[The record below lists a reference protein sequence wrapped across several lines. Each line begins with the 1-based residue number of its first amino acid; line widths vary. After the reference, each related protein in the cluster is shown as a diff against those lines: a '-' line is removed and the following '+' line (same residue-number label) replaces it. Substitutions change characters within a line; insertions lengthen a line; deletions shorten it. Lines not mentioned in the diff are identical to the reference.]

1 MSTIV
6 RSLTIALVAL
16 TVTTGIFIE
25 SFLAIVGAQIP
36 NTTEFRWVLIL
47 GMPIILC
54 LSYARLNRQPAK
66 TPLIAAVQSIGLLA
80 LFIAPYGLVILHAQ

>member
-36 NTTEFRWVLIL
+36 NTTELRWLLIL
-47 GMPIILC
+47 GMPIVLV
-54 LSYARLNRQPAK
+54 LSYAWLNRQPAK
-66 TPLIAAVQSIGLLA
+66 SPHIAVVQSIGLLA
-80 LFIAPYGLVILHAQ
+80 LFIAPYGWVVLHAQ